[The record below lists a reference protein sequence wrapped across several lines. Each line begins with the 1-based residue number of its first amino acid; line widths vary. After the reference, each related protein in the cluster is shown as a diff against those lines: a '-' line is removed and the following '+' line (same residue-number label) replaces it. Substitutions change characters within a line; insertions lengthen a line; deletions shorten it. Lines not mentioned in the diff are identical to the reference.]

1 MAGYV
6 LWRNWP
12 SDSSDSKDDVNKED
26 EIVETVQQ
34 EPFEEKT
41 TIKMVSQE
49 AAAAVPAETSKVEN
63 VKKEEIAEVKKED
76 IVEKVQEKVQS
87 LYKKSELTKKA

>member
-1 MAGYV
+1 MTQGDNKRYIIAGVAALALAGYV

-12 SDSSDSKDDVNKED
+12 SDSSDSKDDGNKED

-49 AAAAVPAETSKVEN
+49 AAVAAPAETTKVEN
-63 VKKEEIAEVKKED
+63 VKKEEIAE
-76 IVEKVQEKVQS
+76 KV
-87 LYKKSELTKKA
+87 